1 MSVTEGDDKPLK
13 YPNMFQSAQLC
24 LINKTDLLPY
34 VDFDLE
40 KFKANALK
48 INPEITFIALSART
62 GEGFR
67 QWLDWL
73 Q

>member
-1 MSVTEGDDKPLK
+1 
-13 YPNMFQSAQLC
+13 MFQSAQLC